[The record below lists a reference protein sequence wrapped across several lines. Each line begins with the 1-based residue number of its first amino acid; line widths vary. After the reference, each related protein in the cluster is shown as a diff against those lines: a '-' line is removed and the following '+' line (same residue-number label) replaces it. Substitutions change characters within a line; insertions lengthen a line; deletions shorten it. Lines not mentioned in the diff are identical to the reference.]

1 MVSVW
6 CPLMPSRNTCCLTWV
21 SLTLDVGY
29 LFSAVP
35 AKHRLKGATSHSM
48 LGGAALRRY
57 PASKVSEAKS
67 YINFIIVFGD
77 RNKAL
82 IYLLFSLKVVLCDKI
97 KISEIHLLYLYFI
110 LISKEP

>member
-1 MVSVW
+1 
-6 CPLMPSRNTCCLTWV
+6 MPSHKTYHLTWV
-21 SLTLDVGY
+21 PLTLDMGY
-29 LFSAVP
+29 LFSAAP
-35 AKHRLKGATSHSM
+35 AKHRLRGASSHSM
-48 LGGAALRRY
+48 SGGAALRRY
-57 PASKVSEAKS
+57 PSSKVSEAKS